1 MLGLIGD
8 LVDRANEYGVSV
20 PMLATARINLQ
31 VYKAGS
37 IKT

>member
-20 PMLATARINLQ
+20 PMLATARVNL
-31 VYKAGS
+31 
-37 IKT
+37 